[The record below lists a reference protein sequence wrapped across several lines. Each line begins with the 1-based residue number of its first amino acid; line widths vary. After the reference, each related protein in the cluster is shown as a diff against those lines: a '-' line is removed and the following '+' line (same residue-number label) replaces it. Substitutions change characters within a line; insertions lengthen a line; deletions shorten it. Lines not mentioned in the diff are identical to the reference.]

1 MWASPLKP
9 KKEKKESSHKQ
20 SPPNEEL
27 EKFKKP
33 KLTLT
38 KSEAKKILDY
48 KKDLAYRQIEW
59 VQNWLQ
65 TVISERSL
73 PPQLAGEDAYAQI
86 MLFLNPLDALALL
99 KKIREEFLRTVPPE
113 EREKDDY
120 AFLAH
125 LDLGAYH
132 EHLPPPHTS
141 SRNNRTQDDA
151 PLYSSKTYRE
161 EE

>member
-9 KKEKKESSHKQ
+9 KKEKKEGSHKQ
-20 SPPNEEL
+20 PTPPTGEL

-33 KLTLT
+33 KLKLT

-65 TVISERSL
+65 GVIGERSL

-86 MLFLNPLDALALL
+86 MLFLSPPDALALL
-99 KKIREEFLRTVPPE
+99 LKIRGEFLKTVPLE
-113 EREKDDY
+113 EIEKDEFS
-120 AFLAH
+120 FLTQMEM
-125 LDLGAYH
+125 GAYH
-132 EHLPPPHTS
+132 EHLPQPHSS
-141 SRNNRTQDDA
+141 SRNNPIQDGD
-151 PLYSSKTYRE
+151 L
-161 EE
+161 